1 MRTISFKQQALLLAL
16 ASALGA
22 CALSTPPAADE
33 LYRQAL
39 PAAPLPGQWQGATA
53 TGPVVPGWLEKF
65 QDPQL
70 SALVS
75 EALLNNPDLKV
86 VASRVEQAAAYA
98 KVAGSSLAPQVN
110 FIAKDGLAQS
120 GGDGSGIS
128 VVGLFASWELDLWGR
143 VRGGREF
150 ASQQY
155 ASAAADAEYARQ
167 SLVALVTKSY
177 LQAIEAGQQKQL
189 AQQMQASSAQL
200 LKYAEER
207 QRIGRGD
214 GLEVAQA
221 QAALQGY
228 MDAVQQLELAET
240 QAVRA
245 LEVSL
250 GRYPGQTLKLPAQLP
265 RVAGDIPA
273 GLPSDLLE
281 RRPDVIAAQRRVAA
295 AFARVDEAKAARLP
309 RLSLTAN
316 INTVS
321 SDVFLLKDRDNPF
334 WGLGVSLLAPIF
346 TGGALQGQVEVR
358 SAEQKQAVA
367 EYAKVGARAFAEVE
381 NAFSA
386 EISARKRTAILTRSA
401 AENQRALDLAGV
413 RVKVGSGDMRALQQQ
428 QLATYAAQSA
438 LLRMQ
443 SEFLMQR
450 TNAYLALGGGFESPA
465 ADAAGKS

>member
-1 MRTISFKQQALLLAL
+1 MHKTSFMRPALLLAL

-22 CALSTPPAADE
+22 CALTTPPAADE

-39 PAAPLPGQWQGATA
+39 PAAPLPGQWQAAAIGA
-53 TGPVVPGWLEKF
+53 VVPGWLDQY

-70 SALVS
+70 SALVA

-98 KVAGSSLAPQVN
+98 RVAGSSLLPQVN

-155 ASAAADAEYARQ
+155 ASAVSDAEYARQ

-189 AQQMQASSAQL
+189 ARKMQESSAHL

-221 QAALQGY
+221 QVALQGY
-228 MDAVQQLELAET
+228 LDAVQQLALAET

-245 LEVSL
+245 LEVAL
-250 GRYPGQTLKLPAQLP
+250 GRYPGQSLKLPAQLP
-265 RVAGDIPA
+265 QVAGDIPA
-273 GLPSDLLE
+273 GLPSELLE

-316 INTVS
+316 VNAIS
-321 SDVFLLKDRDNPF
+321 SDVFLLKERDNPV
-334 WGLGVSLLAPIF
+334 WGLGASLLAPIF

-381 NAFSA
+381 NALSA